1 MGVYEIASSEFG
13 ELNGPGTYKQD
24 RFGDGSTGGVGLA
37 IAQSLAAEGSHVYVN
52 GRTQPRA
59 AAAVAAT
66 RLRTATASVKGIVA
80 DLSSA
85 AGAEAVTASL
95 PAADVLVNNVAIFDM
110 KPFAFLV
117 PRSQVQISQGHY

>member
-1 MGVYEIASSEFG
+1 MDLGLTNKIA
-13 ELNGPGTYKQD
+13 LVT
-24 RFGDGSTGGVGLA
+24 GSTGGVGLA

-85 AGAEAVTASL
+85 AGLKRL
-95 PAADVLVNNVAIFDM
+95 PPVCRRPM
-110 KPFAFLV
+110 C
-117 PRSQVQISQGHY
+117 S